1 MEQKQEFVKC
11 LFDIPLFKGLSKE
24 EITPFADV
32 AQMRLYRSNM
42 YIYMEEDPLDRV
54 FFIHSGK
61 VKIYKTDLTGKEQ
74 IISILVPGEMFPYTG
89 FFRDGHYTSHAEV
102 LEDAQ
107 LIVIPIEYF
116 EDILISHPSLCVN
129 IFRKLGER
137 IVDLQGRLEAQILH
151 NTYEQIIL
159 LLIRLCQTNGTKTDK
174 GYKYTSRFTNRELA
188 NMIGTTR
195 ETVSRTIT
203 QLKRKDYIFQNEE
216 GFLYVDQESLK
227 QEIFC

>member
-1 MEQKQEFVKC
+1 MEQKREFVDW
-11 LFDIPLFKGLSKE
+11 LLDIPLFKGLSNE
-24 EITPFADV
+24 DLTPFVKV
-32 AQMRLYRSNM
+32 AQMRLYRSKM

-61 VKIYKTDLTGKEQ
+61 VKIYKTDFTGKEH
-74 IISILVPGEMFPYTG
+74 IISILESGEMFPYTG
-89 FFRDGHYTSHAEV
+89 FFRDGHYTAHAEV
-102 LEDAQ
+102 LEDAN
-107 LIVIPIEYF
+107 LIVIPIGCF
-116 EDILISHPSLCVN
+116 EDILISYPGICVN

-174 GYKYTSRFTNRELA
+174 GYKYTSRFTNRDLA

-203 QLKRKDYIFQNEE
+203 QLKRKDYVFQNDE
-216 GFLYVDQESLK
+216 GFLNVDQESLK

>member
-1 MEQKQEFVKC
+1 MEQKSDFVTR
-11 LFDIPLFKGLSKE
+11 LLDIPLFKGLSNE
-24 EITPFADV
+24 ELTRIINV
-32 AQMRLYRSNM
+32 AQMRLYKSKM
-42 YIYMEEDPLDRV
+42 YIYMEEDPLNRV

-61 VKIYKTDLTGKEQ
+61 VKIYKTDFTGREQ
-74 IISILVPGEMFPYTG
+74 IISILEPGEMFPYTG
-89 FFRDGHYTSHAEV
+89 FFRDCHYTAHAEV

-107 LIVIPIEYF
+107 LIVVPIECF
-116 EDILISHPSLCVN
+116 EEILISHPRLCIN
-129 IFRKLGER
+129 IFRILGER
-137 IVDLQGRLEAQILH
+137 IVDLQGRLEAHILH

-203 QLKRKDYIFQNEE
+203 QLKRKDYIFQSEE